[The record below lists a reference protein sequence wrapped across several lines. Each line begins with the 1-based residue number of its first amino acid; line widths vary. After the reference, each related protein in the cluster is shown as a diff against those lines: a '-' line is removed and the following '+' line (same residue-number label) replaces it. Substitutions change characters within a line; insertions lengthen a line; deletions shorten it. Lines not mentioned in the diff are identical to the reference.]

1 MSNPHTNI
9 ESAPFSSLLHLLQR
23 FPRRGGLRAGR
34 PTISRKVR
42 ANLRG
47 VEDAAPYKA
56 AF

>member
-1 MSNPHTNI
+1 MPGPQVYGRI
-9 ESAPFSSLLHLLQR
+9 PIFQWICREEPCPL
-23 FPRRGGLRAGR
+23 RGGLRAGR